1 MEFPMSSFKIKL
13 VKALVTTNTPPS
25 HPPPLLPTKKKKTK
39 QTKYKKKPLLKSGWI
54 ISDPH

>member
-13 VKALVTTNTPPS
+13 LKALVTTNTPPT
-25 HPPPLLPTKKKKTK
+25 HPSPLLPTKKKT
-39 QTKYKKKPLLKSGWI
+39 QKSGWI